1 MIFPTFVDRLGNEF
15 IVGREGVA
23 NVNLYYIP
31 KQYITKYEGSSFWID
46 VTSRLVSPKFER
58 EDEPTQEEI
67 EMLLNEVPD

>member
-15 IVGREGVA
+15 IVVREGVA
-23 NVNLYYIP
+23 NVHLYYIP
-31 KQYITKYEGSSFWID
+31 KQYTTKYEGSSFWID

-67 EMLLNEVPD
+67 EILLNDVPD

>member
-15 IVGREGVA
+15 IVVREGVA
-23 NVNLYYIP
+23 NVHLYYIP
-31 KQYITKYEGSSFWID
+31 KQYTTKYEGSSFWID

-67 EMLLNEVPD
+67 EMLLNEVSD

>member
-1 MIFPTFVDRLGNEF
+1 MV
-15 IVGREGVA
+15 REGVA
-23 NVNLYYIP
+23 NVHLYYIP
-31 KQYITKYEGSSFWID
+31 KQYTTKYEGSSFWID